1 MKVAQK
7 ILIIEDEELLAQMYE
22 KKLTLEGFI
31 CFTADNGDDG
41 LKLAT
46 EIKPDLIL
54 LDIMMPNK
62 DGLTTLEEIRNIP
75 DLKTIPVIMLTNVSE
90 NNYVA
95 RAKTLGAK
103 DYIVKSNTDPSGVV
117 EKIRKFLK

>member
-1 MKVAQK
+1 MKAAAK

-22 KKLTLEGFI
+22 KKLTLEGFV
-31 CFTADNGDDG
+31 CFIADNGDDG
-41 LKLAT
+41 LKLAI
-46 EIKPDLIL
+46 EKKPDLIL

-62 DGLTTLEEIRNIP
+62 DGLSTLEDIRNIP
-75 DLKTIPVIMLTNVSE
+75 ELANVPVIMLTNLSE

-95 RAKTLGAK
+95 HAKSLGAN
-103 DYIVKSNTDPSGVV
+103 DYIVKSNMDPSGVV